1 MQMITHYP
9 AIIRQDCGSWIVE
22 FPDFRHIN
30 TFGDTLD
37 DALIAAG
44 EALNGCIESD
54 FERGFDF
61 PDPSTCTGGD
71 VFLIPLE
78 PNIALAL
85 ELRKSRA
92 GRPQVEIARELGISY
107 QAYQRLE
114 HPGKSNPTIKTL
126 TKIAKVLGKNL
137 EIRLN

>member
-1 MQMITHYP
+1 MITHYP
-9 AIIRQDCGSWIVE
+9 AIIRLDCGAWIVQ
-22 FPDFRHIN
+22 FPDFGHIS

-37 DALIAAG
+37 DALKAAG

-61 PDPSTCTGGD
+61 PEPSTLDGCD
-71 VFLIPLE
+71 IHLIPLE

-114 HPGKSNPTIKTL
+114 HPGKSNPTVKTL
-126 TKIAKVLGKNL
+126 TKIARVLGKQL
-137 EIRLN
+137 EIRLH